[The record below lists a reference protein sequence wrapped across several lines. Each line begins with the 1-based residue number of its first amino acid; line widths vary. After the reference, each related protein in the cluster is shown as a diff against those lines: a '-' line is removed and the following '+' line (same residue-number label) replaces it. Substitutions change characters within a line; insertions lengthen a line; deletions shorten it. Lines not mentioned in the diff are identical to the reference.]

1 MSVCAGKRVIVCEM
15 SMYCVCVTGEA
26 LLVFVILIEAP
37 LLSMDSLCCPQVKRS
52 DLNPIGPAL

>member
-1 MSVCAGKRVIVCEM
+1 MSVCAGRRVIVCVM
-15 SMYCVCVTGEA
+15 RVYCVCVTGEA

-37 LLSMDSLCCPQVKRS
+37 QLSMDSLLCTQVKRS

>member
-1 MSVCAGKRVIVCEM
+1 MSVFTGKREIVSVM
-15 SMYCVCVTGEA
+15 STYCACVTGEA

-37 LLSMDSLCCPQVKRS
+37 QLSMDSLCCTQVKRS